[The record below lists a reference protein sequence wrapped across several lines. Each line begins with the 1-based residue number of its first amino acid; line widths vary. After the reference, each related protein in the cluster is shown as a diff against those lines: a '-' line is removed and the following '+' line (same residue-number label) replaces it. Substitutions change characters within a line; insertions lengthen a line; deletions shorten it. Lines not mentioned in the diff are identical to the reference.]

1 MKRLTESVLYD
12 FLPAALNAMLPQQA
26 GGNGGGEAGGD
37 GGAREGSDASRELDA
52 DGCRVRVGLCRG
64 HAEHG
69 NKGVTPCMHE
79 ATQPKCVRECVEGA
93 SRAEH

>member
-26 GGNGGGEAGGD
+26 GGNGGGDAGGD

-52 DGCRVRVGLCRG
+52 DGCRVRECATCIG
-64 HAEHG
+64 HAGHG
-69 NKGVTPCMHE
+69 DKGLAPCMQK
-79 ATQPKCVRECVEGA
+79 AKRF
-93 SRAEH
+93 